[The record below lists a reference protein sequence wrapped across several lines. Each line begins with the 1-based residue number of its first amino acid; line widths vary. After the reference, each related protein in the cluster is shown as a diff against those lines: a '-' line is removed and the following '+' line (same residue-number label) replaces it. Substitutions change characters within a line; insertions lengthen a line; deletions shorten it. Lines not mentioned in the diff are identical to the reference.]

1 MSDPT
6 TSVTFDPAELLSRY
20 DPDGKLSS
28 YFDLLKTENQK
39 VNLVSRETINSGLN
53 ILAAESLLPLGLI
66 ERKSFESYLDIGS
79 GGGFPAIPII
89 LAGQVKTA
97 FLVER
102 TSKKTLALGRILK
115 GLDLADDMVQTHRG
129 SFEECDF
136 NMKFDL
142 ITLRLVALTKK
153 ILRKVE
159 SVLSDDG
166 YFVYYSSPPE
176 ESSTSDWLPVTY
188 CYQVDNPTR
197 QKEFTIF
204 QKNK

>member
-153 ILRKVE
+153 ILRKVK

-176 ESSTSDWLPVTY
+176 EISTPDWLPVTY
-188 CYQVDNPTR
+188 CYEVDNPTR
-197 QKEFTIF
+197 QKAFTIF
-204 QKNK
+204 KKNK